1 MYLLSK
7 IIKMSCCVPSFFSS
21 SVRRMSYLDN
31 INYENT
37 VPFIPPVKYGKVVKV
52 YDGDTITLASRI
64 LNGTEIY
71 RFSVRLNGIDS
82 PEIKGKTE
90 EEKQSAIKSREA
102 LKKLIFNKCV
112 KLYSVKT
119 EKYGRILADV
129 YLDDLHV
136 NKWMLDNQLAEP
148 YDGGT
153 KKKFE
158 DFYKN

>member
-1 MYLLSK
+1 
-7 IIKMSCCVPSFFSS
+7 MSCCVPAFFSS
-21 SVRRMSYLDN
+21 SARRMSYLDN

-158 DFYKN
+158 DFYKK